1 MVEELPN
8 WFAVPAIIILWSMVG
23 YMYINKKGKK

>member
-8 WFAVPAIIILWSMVG
+8 WFSVPAIIILWSMVG